1 MAKIEISAQP
11 KKIIWLSK
19 INLGGSEMMAYQCAK
34 ARVMENGG
42 GVATWRKYQWR
53 III

>member
-19 INLGGSEMMAYQCAK
+19 INLGVSEMTGYQ
-34 ARVMENGG
+34 R
-42 GVATWRKYQWR
+42 RKLA
-53 III
+53 